1 MPSTL
6 LEQPETV
13 GRTDQAEKNTWSGR
27 QLKQRPLEKA
37 LMGRHCAAH
46 EFLVS
51 PGSNPETASREKLAS
66 ILVTNGTSP
75 VMAVKECMD
84 WVVSNTDAR
93 GPFDLTW
100 YTTGT
105 LVPSTLKDYRDK
117 HPMLAAAMHLF
128 LFPGRV
134 DQQMEAVSG
143 PDPVDFA
150 ERMTRCFRYA
160 FLGAHSFEMSTG
172 TAYFHLPE
180 EVRLQK
186 ACATRYA
193 AQKFL
198 FLDSGKLRREGEVGY
213 QIDEILET
221 AEGATIYTVA
231 TEPAT
236 NARVKREFQRLC
248 ERTFMTPAEQAAQVD
263 QVSRKRTL
271 RLVIV
276 GRDESPS
283 DCTVNEGLLRTKVI
297 GL

>member
-51 PGSNPETASREKLAS
+51 PGSNPETAS
-66 ILVTNGTSP
+66 
-75 VMAVKECMD
+75 VKECMD

-221 AEGATIYTVA
+221 AEGATIYTV
-231 TEPAT
+231 
-236 NARVKREFQRLC
+236 VKREFQRLC